1 MPSYIKI
8 RFIYDGKEIEIDG
21 KNNQL
26 MKDIFKEF
34 GKKINQEIDNYLF
47 LYEGINISQDL
58 KLEDVIKGDAKEVQ
72 IVVYDDKIN
81 IESQSNKESQSNEES
96 QSKYKICPFCKKNSI
111 INFNNFIISLEC
123 EGNHNNSNIL
133 IEEIENYRKTQ
144 KIKESKTNYI
154 CNKHPEERYIS
165 YCDVC
170 HKNLCFICQNEHK
183 NNQNHHKTISFAEIM
198 PDDDNLK
205 IGELNETLIKFKEDI
220 KKIKDILN
228 KVEENMDRYYDI
240 ALGIKKNY
248 NLRDRNYQILK
259 SAQNISVN
267 NKNLS
272 VEMKKIINKNEI
284 IDKFR
289 ELLELYNKMKNNDNI
304 RYDNNNIINKS
315 LSQDFISKSD
325 PYNSYLDISS
335 NTNNNYNRSN
345 KEIRIRNNNLLDQI
359 KEAQNN
365 SYSSITNEI
374 IVEYNIKKEEEEIIL
389 LGEKFIKNNKNNIE
403 IFFNEKKQEI
413 KKSYKKNKYKINND
427 KFEVKIKIISELIDM
442 SYMFHC
448 CSSII
453 SIKNIERLDTRNV
466 TNMSYLFCDCCSLEY
481 LPDIS
486 DWDTSNVTNMEY
498 MFGGCKSLKELPDI
512 SKWKTYNVTD
522 LSYFLCDCKELIK
535 LPDISKWNTSE
546 VKDLSSMFSGCSK
559 LTEIPHLGK
568 WDVFKVLN
576 AKYMFNGCR
585 ALTNIPNF
593 RFKDGVNKDYFN

>member
-8 RFIYDGKEIEIDG
+8 RFIYNGREIEIDG

-34 GKKINQEIDNYLF
+34 GKKIYQEIDNYLF

-96 QSKYKICPFCKKNSI
+96 QSKYIICPFCKKNSI

-228 KVEENMDRYYDI
+228 KVEENMDKYYDI
-240 ALGIKKNY
+240 ALDIKKNY

-267 NKNLS
+267 NEKLS
-272 VEMKKIINKNEI
+272 NVMKEIINKNEI
-284 IDKFR
+284 IDKFK
-289 ELLELYNKMKNNDNI
+289 EIIELYNKMKNNVNSIHRSQSQEISDNSDFLNNQLNI
-304 RYDNNNIINKS
+304 SSSSINNN
-315 LSQDFISKSD
+315 F
-325 PYNSYLDISS
+325 
-335 NTNNNYNRSN
+335 TRSN
-345 KEIRIRNNNLLDQI
+345 KEIRIRNDDLYDQL
-359 KEAQNN
+359 KEAENN

-427 KFEVKIKIISELIDM
+427 KFEVKIKIISELTDM
-442 SYMFHC
+442 SYMFQG

-466 TNMSYLFCDCCSLEY
+466 KNMSYLFCDCCSLEY

-486 DWDTSNVTNMEY
+486 NWDTSNVTSMIY
-498 MFGGCKSLKELPDI
+498 MFGSCNSLKELPDI
-512 SKWKTYNVTD
+512 SKWKTNNVTD

-559 LTEIPHLGK
+559 LTEIPNFGK
-568 WDVFKVLN
+568 WDVFNVLN
-576 AKYMFNGCR
+576 AKYMFNRCR
-585 ALTNIPNF
+585 ALSNIPNF